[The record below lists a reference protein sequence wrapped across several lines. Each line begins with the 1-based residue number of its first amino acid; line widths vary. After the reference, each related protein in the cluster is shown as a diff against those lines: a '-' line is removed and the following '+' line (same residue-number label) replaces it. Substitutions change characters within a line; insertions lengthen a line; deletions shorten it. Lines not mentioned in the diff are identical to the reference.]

1 MGFIESQLSESR
13 DREFIGRMHRMRTLG
28 LGVGMLPIAS
38 VLYAND
44 ASAWAWG
51 LLLFNGLAW
60 PHVAWWLARRSHDP
74 RGAAFRNLILDSA
87 AGGTRIAVMKFNLLP
102 SALLVT
108 MLNVDKIGVAGWRF
122 LGRTVPPPAATRL
135 VVGSEQRRHG
145 KGCGRTC
152 SGRWIH

>member
-74 RGAAFRNLILDSA
+74 RGAEFRNLILDSA
-87 AGGTRIAVMKFNLLP
+87 AGGAWVAVMQFTLTRQSVVYGKRV
-102 SALLVT
+102 SVR
-108 MLNVDKIGVAGWRF
+108 VD
-122 LGRTVPPPAATRL
+122 LGGPR
-135 VVGSEQRRHG
+135 
-145 KGCGRTC
+145 
-152 SGRWIH
+152 I

>member
-74 RGAAFRNLILDSA
+74 RGAEFRNLILDSA
-87 AGGTRIAVMKFNLLP
+87 AGGAWIEGMQFNLLP
-102 SALLVT
+102 RALLVT
-108 MLNVDKIGVAGWRF
+108 MPTVEIGRASCRERVCQS
-122 LGRTVPPPAATRL
+122 V
-135 VVGSEQRRHG
+135 
-145 KGCGRTC
+145 
-152 SGRWIH
+152 

>member
-51 LLLFNGLAW
+51 LLLFNGIAW
-60 PHVAWWLARRSHDP
+60 PHVAWWMARRRNAP
-74 RGAAFRNLILDSA
+74 RGAEFRNLILESA
-87 AGGTRIAVMKFNLLP
+87 DGGPWIAGLPVNLLTT
-102 SALLVT
+102 ALRV
-108 MLNVDKIGVAGWRF
+108 KIGR
-122 LGRTVPPPAATRL
+122 
-135 VVGSEQRRHG
+135 Q
-145 KGCGRTC
+145 
-152 SGRWIH
+152 

>member
-1 MGFIESQLSESR
+1 
-13 DREFIGRMHRMRTLG
+13 MHRMRTLG

-74 RGAAFRNLILDSA
+74 RGAEFRNLILDSA
-87 AGGTRIAVMKFNLLP
+87 AGGAWIAVMQFNLLP

-108 MLNVDKIGVAGWRF
+108 MRSEEHTSELQSLMRISYAVFCLKKKRLARF
-122 LGRTVPPPAATRL
+122 TISLG
-135 VVGSEQRRHG
+135 
-145 KGCGRTC
+145 
-152 SGRWIH
+152 

>member
-44 ASAWAWG
+44 ASAWAWA

-60 PHVAWWLARRSHDP
+60 PHVQWWLARRSHDQ
-74 RGAAFRNLILDSA
+74 RGAECPNLILASA
-87 AGGTRIAVMKFNLLP
+87 AGAARIAVLPFNLLP
-102 SALLVT
+102 HTLLVT
-108 MLNVDKIGVAGWRF
+108 QLTAAKFALARWRF
-122 LGRTVPPPAATRL
+122 PARPLQPSLPTAPR
-135 VVGSEQRRHG
+135 VVD
-145 KGCGRTC
+145 
-152 SGRWIH
+152 

>member
-74 RGAAFRNLILDSA
+74 RGAEFRNLILDSA
-87 AGGTRIAVMKFNLLP
+87 AGGAWIAVMQFNLLRSEEPTSELP
-102 SALLVT
+102 SLMRISSAVFCLKKK
-108 MLNVDKIGVAGWRF
+108 NNND
-122 LGRTVPPPAATRL
+122 
-135 VVGSEQRRHG
+135 
-145 KGCGRTC
+145 
-152 SGRWIH
+152 

>member
-1 MGFIESQLSESR
+1 MSDGRPIRGRRPRMGFIESQLSESR

-60 PHVAWWLARRSHDP
+60 PHVAWWLARR
-74 RGAAFRNLILDSA
+74 
-87 AGGTRIAVMKFNLLP
+87 
-102 SALLVT
+102 
-108 MLNVDKIGVAGWRF
+108 KIGRASCRGRVWRY
-122 LGRTVPPPAATRL
+122 G
-135 VVGSEQRRHG
+135 
-145 KGCGRTC
+145 
-152 SGRWIH
+152 